1 MINKRTGLAFVF
13 VVLFSVE
20 VSAQNLISGR
30 EVLEGV
36 ERVHVEIDTHTFLPK
51 GPISDGLSE
60 MFNYHLKNDVEL
72 ILRRNG
78 IKLSSST
85 LEATLSIQ
93 VTTVNHETAGK
104 PPIYT
109 AVIDVELR
117 ENVQL
122 PDTPLFDSRNPSK
135 EVYNAV
141 TWPPRGLLASG
152 KVVMGK
158 GGSLSDKNKFVQDV
172 RQKVGFWIGIFC
184 QEYLAVNPSR
194 R

>member
-1 MINKRTGLAFVF
+1 MINKRIFFPIVF
-13 VVLFSVE
+13 GVLFSVE
-20 VSAQNLISGR
+20 VMSQNLISGR

-36 ERVHVEIDTHTFLPK
+36 ERVHVEINNHTFLPR
-51 GPISDGLSE
+51 GPITDGLSE

-93 VTTVNHETAGK
+93 VTTVNHKNAGK

-122 PDTPLFDSRNPSK
+122 PDTLLFDSRNPSK
-135 EVYNAV
+135 EVHRAV

-152 KVVMGK
+152 KVVLGR
-158 GGSLSDKNKFVQDV
+158 GDSLSDQNKFVQDV

-184 QEYLAVNPSR
+184 QEYLAVNPVR

>member
-1 MINKRTGLAFVF
+1 M
-13 VVLFSVE
+13 VLFSVE
-20 VSAQNLISGR
+20 VKSQNLISGR

-36 ERVHVEIDTHTFLPK
+36 ERVHVEIDNHTFLPR
-51 GPISDGLSE
+51 GPITDGLSE

-78 IKLSSST
+78 IELSSSY

-93 VTTVNHETAGK
+93 VITVNHESAEKT
-104 PPIYT
+104 PIYT

-117 ENVQL
+117 ENVRL
-122 PDTPLFDSRNPSK
+122 PDTPLFGSRKPSK
-135 EVYNAV
+135 EVYHAV
-141 TWPPRGLLASG
+141 TWPPRGLLSSG
-152 KVVMGK
+152 KVVLGK
-158 GGSLSDKNKFVQDV
+158 GGSLSDQNKFVQDV

-184 QEYLAVNPSR
+184 QEYLAVNPVR